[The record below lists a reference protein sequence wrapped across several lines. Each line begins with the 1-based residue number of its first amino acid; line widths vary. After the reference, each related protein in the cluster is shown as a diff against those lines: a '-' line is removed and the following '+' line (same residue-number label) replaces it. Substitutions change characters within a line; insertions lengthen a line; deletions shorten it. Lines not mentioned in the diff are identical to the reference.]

1 MGLRSPTIWETR
13 RARPE
18 HLPRDVA
25 THPVRH
31 VNERIKEE
39 EEQKNKNKIKFLF
52 FREL

>member
-39 EEQKNKNKIKFLF
+39 EEQKKKKKKILIFS
-52 FREL
+52 

>member
-25 THPVRH
+25 TRPARH
-31 VNERIKEE
+31 VNERIKEKE
-39 EEQKNKNKIKFLF
+39 EEQKNNKNKK
-52 FREL
+52 